1 MKHIVD
7 NVNKMNVKIKTVD
20 LAGRVPCADSIELLC
35 VELHF
40 AEEYENLSLA
50 LVRYARDGVEK
61 ANGLPFDLRK
71 KEFVTTVPIQ
81 EAGLKEELQK
91 IGPEISRI
99 IFEDLAMSQY
109 RAR

>member
-7 NVNKMNVKIKTVD
+7 NVNNMNLRIKTVD
-20 LAGRVPCADSIELLC
+20 LAGRVPCPDSIELLC

-40 AEEYENLSLA
+40 AGEPEKLSLA
-50 LVRYARDGVEK
+50 LVRYARDGIEK
-61 ANGLPFDLRK
+61 VNGLPFDLGK
-71 KEFVTTVPIQ
+71 KEFVATVPIQ

-99 IFEDLAMSQY
+99 VFEDLWMSSMLH
-109 RAR
+109 